1 MTTILYLTEKTRYIH
16 WKLEFKMKI
25 YIYKKWFKTIVLH
38 KEIFTTNW
46 TLDFIS
52 EKYNVSHESLIFFT
66 ENRNEILAIMAGV
79 FSVVL
84 LVVLLL
90 LGGLVRRQRKRKLS
104 SLDNRLLFGETNP
117 DNPYNQIER
126 AMLTAYVS
134 PNVSIR
140 RHFCVVIRCI
150 RWKTRASDNY

>member
-1 MTTILYLTEKTRYIH
+1 MNH
-16 WKLEFKMKI
+16 G
-25 YIYKKWFKTIVLH
+25 
-38 KEIFTTNW
+38 
-46 TLDFIS
+46 
-52 EKYNVSHESLIFFT
+52 IFFT
-66 ENRNEILAIMAGV
+66 ENRNEILAIVAGV

-84 LVVLLL
+84 LFVLLL
-90 LGGLVRRQRKRKLS
+90 LGGSVRRQRKRKLS

-150 RWKTRASDNY
+150 RWKTRASDNN

>member
-1 MTTILYLTEKTRYIH
+1 MCLLKH
-16 WKLEFKMKI
+16 GSF
-25 YIYKKWFKTIVLH
+25 
-38 KEIFTTNW
+38 
-46 TLDFIS
+46 
-52 EKYNVSHESLIFFT
+52 FFT
-66 ENRNEILAIMAGV
+66 ENRNEILAIVAGV

-90 LGGLVRRQRKRKLS
+90 LGGSVRRQRKRKLS

-134 PNVSIR
+134 PNVSVQLYDVLDGKPALLTITSNSL
-140 RHFCVVIRCI
+140 ILSLYSNI
-150 RWKTRASDNY
+150 PITRNLLSKFLHYTNRFLLLFKCGFQKFIQKM